1 MIFLGCHTKS
11 SGYKRKNKS
20 MGLHHTK
27 KLLHSK
33 ENNKKKEE
41 RKKMQATD
49 WKKIFANHTSD
60 NG

>member
-1 MIFLGCHTKS
+1 
-11 SGYKRKNKS
+11 

-33 ENNKKKEE
+33 ENNKKKKE
-41 RKKMQATD
+41 KKIQATD